1 MSVRL
6 KAKLLADSKLRL
18 LRKLIRSGVGFSS
31 ASSQSTQLLVVFDK
45 AKIRC
50 WEKSPLRRLLN
61 IFIFKLGR
69 ARFFKRVRVWS
80 VE

>member
-6 KAKLLADSKLRL
+6 KAKLFFDLKLKL
-18 LRKLIRSGVGFSS
+18 LRDSTRLVVGLSS
-31 ASSQSTQLLVVFDK
+31 ASSQSIQLLVVFDK
-45 AKIRC
+45 AKVRC

-69 ARFFKRVRVWS
+69 VRFFKRVRVWS